1 MALLHLFLDREGEA
15 FLVFVVE
22 GLESNWAD
30 AAVGAS
36 ASEPVVKAIDEN
48 KHGSMAA

>member
-1 MALLHLFLDREGEA
+1 MLHLFLDREGEA

-22 GLESNWAD
+22 GLESNWED
-30 AAVGAS
+30 AADGAR
-36 ASEPVVKAIDEN
+36 ASEPVVEALDEF